1 MVPADDSAAPVGSAT
16 VQIHAP
22 ADALWD
28 LITDIGRTGEWSPES
43 AGGVW
48 LDGARGPAVG
58 ARFRGTN
65 RRGRV
70 TWSTTCEVVA
80 ADRGRE
86 YSFVTGSAARPETLW
101 RYRSSPTGPERAS
114 RSRSS
119 WSSRSAGWR
128 GWSSASRS
136 ASPTGRR
143 ICRTTCARA
152 SPTSSASPRAD
163 RVVPC
168 CWRSLRSSRPS

>member
-101 RYRSSPTGPERAS
+101 RYRLEPDGPGTRVTQSFELVKPLSRLARLVIRLTLGVTDRQADLPDNVRAS
-114 RSRSS
+114 L
-119 WSSRSAGWR
+119 
-128 GWSSASRS
+128 
-136 ASPTGRR
+136 TNLK
-143 ICRTTCARA
+143 
-152 SPTSSASPRAD
+152 
-163 RVVPC
+163 RVAEG
-168 CWRSLRSSRPS
+168 